1 MLGDD
6 AHVDDLAGPG
16 DGFGAGAGVSGVV
29 LVGLEGLHVE
39 GEGVLHALHGWVCHV
54 GWLVGWLRGKKG
66 FFWNSERGCG
76 CMCVCVCV
84 CDVEGVSVCVDVGWV
99 LVKEERTGEDGQRG
113 HACFC
118 PRGET
123 KMNRSTIPL
132 AGESAKYRQRID
144 RHYRHSKN
152 KGIAL
157 YSRGMKEFVH
167 GDGHIVVNT
176 MEEGHCTC
184 GLCYIVGKWSNET

>member
-6 AHVDDLAGPG
+6 AHVDDLAGPD

-54 GWLVGWLRGKKG
+54 GWLVGWLVDCGGRRVFLEFAKG
-66 FFWNSERGCG
+66 VWVY
-76 CMCVCVCV
+76 VCVCG
-84 CDVEGVSVCVDVGWV
+84 CDVEGWSVCVDVVWV
-99 LVKEERTGEDGQRG
+99 LVKVEQTGEDGQRG

-132 AGESAKYRQRID
+132 AGESAKY
-144 RHYRHSKN
+144 
-152 KGIAL
+152 
-157 YSRGMKEFVH
+157 
-167 GDGHIVVNT
+167 
-176 MEEGHCTC
+176 
-184 GLCYIVGKWSNET
+184 